1 MLGMNAEGARSD
13 DGYAYSIAGI
23 GVAEMELYKLSW
35 LVLFLPML
43 LVDILV
49 LLEQLT
55 RTGST
60 AVQGK
65 SFRKH
70 SFVDI
75 DL

>member
-1 MLGMNAEGARSD
+1 MAGSTESPAT
-13 DGYAYSIAGI
+13 GYAYSAAGI
-23 GVAEMELYKLSW
+23 GAGETELYKLTW
-35 LVLFLPML
+35 LVLLLPML

-55 RTGST
+55 GTGST
-60 AVQGK
+60 AVQGQ